1 MKTKALLAIV
11 LFTLPMSISA
21 QRKTSFETGW
31 KFHRNGVINAEMP
44 DCNDS
49 SWRTVTLPH
58 DFSLEPSMTIRD
70 SRASLE
76 EIVTGTGAWV

>member
-1 MKTKALLAIV
+1 MKIKAFLAIV
-11 LFTLPMSISA
+11 LLTLPMSISA

-44 DCNDS
+44 DCDDS

-58 DFSLEPSMTIRD
+58 GDAAARFQHRTVDDHQRLPSY
-70 SRASLE
+70 S
-76 EIVTGTGAWV
+76 